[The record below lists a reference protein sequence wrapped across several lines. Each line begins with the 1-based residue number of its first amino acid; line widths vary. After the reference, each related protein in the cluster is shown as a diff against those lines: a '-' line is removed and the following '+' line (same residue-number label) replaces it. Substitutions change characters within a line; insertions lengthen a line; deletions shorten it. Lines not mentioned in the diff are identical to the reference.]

1 MESVRPP
8 VDPPPA
14 PACRL
19 PAAGGREPARPPEPR
34 GRLGRLVHWLEQ
46 PVGRMPFRAHRVR
59 KLVQW
64 GFALWCL
71 LAGYQFHRFVRAA
84 RAGEL
89 PLPHRPPGVEGF
101 LPISGLMGLLDWIY
115 RGTLNRVHPAATI
128 VFLVVVATALLLRKG
143 FCGWVCPI
151 GLLSELLARL
161 GHRLTGRLFVP
172 WRPLDLALRSLKYL
186 LFAFFFW
193 AVLSMDPA
201 ELAAWIEGPYNR
213 VADIKMY
220 LFFAEIGRTAALTLG
235 FLALASLFVRQFW
248 CRYLCPY
255 GALLGLLA
263 WFSPFRVHRSEG
275 GCTLCHGCD
284 TVCMARIP
292 VSRRRVVDDR
302 LCSGCLDC
310 LVACPGNDA
319 LHFGT
324 ARRRIRPVV
333 YALLIVGMFL
343 GGWAVAEL
351 AGAWRNGIPDREY
364 VERVREIDSPLYM
377 HPGG

>member
-1 MESVRPP
+1 MATTRTGTPP
-8 VDPPPA
+8 S

-19 PAAGGREPARPPEPR
+19 PAAPSPAPAPPR
-34 GRLGRLVHWLEQ
+34 GRIARLLAWLEE
-46 PVGRMPFRAHRVR
+46 PVGKMPFRSHRVR
-59 KLVQW
+59 KIVQW
-64 GFALWCL
+64 GFAAWCI
-71 LAGYQFHRFVRAA
+71 LAGIQFHRFVRAA
-84 RAGEL
+84 QAGNL

-101 LPISGLMGLLDWIY
+101 LPISGLMGLLDWFY
-115 RGTLNRVHPAATI
+115 RGALNTVHPAATVI
-128 VFLVVVATALLLRKG
+128 FLVVVATALFLRKG
-143 FCGWVCPI
+143 FCGWVCPV

-161 GHRLTGRLFVP
+161 GQRLTGRLFLP
-172 WRPLDLALRSLKYL
+172 WKPLDLVLRSLKYL

-193 AVLSMDPA
+193 AVISMDPG

-220 LFFAEIGRTAALTLG
+220 LFFARIGRTAALTLG
-235 FLALASLFVRQFW
+235 FLAIASLFIRQFW

-263 WFSPFRVHRSEG
+263 WFSPFRVHRSEP

-284 TVCMARIP
+284 NVCMARIP
-292 VSRRRVVDDR
+292 VSRRKAVDDR

-324 ARRRIRPVV
+324 RRLRVRPAL
-333 YALLIVGMFL
+333 YALLIVGLFA

-351 AGAWRNGIPDREY
+351 TGTWRNGISDREY